1 VLFTN
6 LDEAA
11 LAFGIP
17 AAQLQTAGLVGFN
30 DPVMR
35 VESIGKSGAVTRTV
49 RMVIRKVGNSIQLV
63 PGTWKEF

>member
-1 VLFTN
+1 LFTN

-17 AAQLQTAGLVGFN
+17 TAQLQASGLIGFN

-49 RMVIRKVGNSIQLV
+49 RMVIRKAGNSIQLL